1 MSAEEGNNRS
11 DRARKLFDQVS
22 ADIAAQSPG
31 LVPAQEASAPQGQE
45 TPAEMSTN
53 DGKAPSD
60 VGVTPGAQKEPEVR
74 RHVVIPFSRETYAN
88 LDRLRELGLRPTYR
102 PEGNFWSGD
111 LGIGERRELHKNGVR
126 TSFAVGVEVPGDH
139 WTYEARDQLK
149 EFGLCWDRAS
159 ESWCGLADVEDLES
173 LARSA
178 YMIGIRVYAYG
189 KDLTREY
196 RIEEYRARKREPT
209 FIPDRPTVLGLDDE
223 VLDKE
228 ADRYAKLVVQGFRAL
243 SSEAREE
250 IGQLLVEL
258 RIPTDPETA
267 ELAWTELRPVEAGD
281 IRAIAG
287 APAPAACSPS
297 SVLAAGSG
305 RSLSE
310 ITSGWSTGKDWTV
323 WRPSTVRS
331 LSFGRT
337 ICTRRRVPLRSAWPR
352 PCGGS
357 TTRSPG
363 TSRLASTTGDLGDNS
378 FVPRDGPNVPG
389 CGVTAPSLARGWGA
403 SHPYQRRSNLHA
415 RSRGVESVK
424 VKEGR
429 RDSFPCGD
437 SLVGQGEPG
446 PDGSVAP
453 VVWTGLQLDTCSGVQ
468 IPLPTTAPVLSAG
481 GSLS

>member
-1 MSAEEGNNRS
+1 MSAEDGNNRS
-11 DRARKLFDQVS
+11 DRVQKLFDQVS

-31 LVPAQEASAPQGQE
+31 LEPAQEASAPQGQE
-45 TPAEMSTN
+45 APAEMSTN

-88 LDRLRELGLRPTYR
+88 LERLRELGLRPTYR
-102 PEGNFWSGD
+102 SEGNFWSGD
-111 LGIGERRELHKNGVR
+111 LGIGERRELHKNGVP

-149 EFGLCWDRAS
+149 EFGLYWDRAS
-159 ESWCGLADVEDLES
+159 ETWCGLVDVEDLES

-228 ADRYAKLVVQGFRAL
+228 TTRYAKLVVQSFRAL

-287 APAPAACSPS
+287 APAPAAYSPS
-297 SVLAAGSG
+297 SVLAACSG
-305 RSLSE
+305 RSPSE

-337 ICTRRRVPLRSAWPR
+337 ICTRRRGPRRSAWLR

-357 TTRSPG
+357 TTRSPRT
-363 TSRLASTTGDLGDNS
+363 TSLASTTGDLDDNS

-403 SHPYQRRSNLHA
+403 SHPYQRRSNQHA
-415 RSRGVESVK
+415 CSRALESVTTRGDRGTK
-424 VKEGR
+424 
-429 RDSFPCGD
+429 SPCGD
-437 SLVGQGEPG
+437 CLVRQGGPG
-446 PDGSVAP
+446 PDGL
-453 VVWTGLQLDTCSGVQ
+453 VVPAVWIGSWCYAHSGVQ
-468 IPLPTTAPVLSAG
+468 IPFPAPTTVPL
-481 GSLS
+481 